1 MCDVSVCSARR
12 VDSLSCV
19 TCLFAVF
26 AVWTLCGSAQVNAES
41 CSCGSS
47 SCASVCVASCQ
58 ADCAS
63 CCRCCIYFEPRLG
76 KRNSDVISSVSP
88 VANAARKARYH
99 GLLRDAESYYFRT
112 LLRRRR
118 RIRGKLQMS
127 LRALNAKMAALRS
140 VENARNHPTV
150 PAS

>member
-1 MCDVSVCSARR
+1 MLAVCTLCHVCR
-12 VDSLSCV
+12 V
-19 TCLFAVF
+19 CLAVF
-26 AVWTLCGSAQVNAES
+26 AVWTLCGSVRVNAER

-76 KRNSDVISSVSP
+76 KRNADVISSVSS
-88 VANAARKARYH
+88 VANAAQQARYH
-99 GLLRDAESYYFRT
+99 GLLRDAESYYLRT
-112 LLRRRR
+112 LQRRRR
-118 RIRGKLQMS
+118 RIRGTLQMS
-127 LRALNAKMAALRS
+127 LRALNAKMAALRN
-140 VENARNHPTV
+140 VENTRNHPTL